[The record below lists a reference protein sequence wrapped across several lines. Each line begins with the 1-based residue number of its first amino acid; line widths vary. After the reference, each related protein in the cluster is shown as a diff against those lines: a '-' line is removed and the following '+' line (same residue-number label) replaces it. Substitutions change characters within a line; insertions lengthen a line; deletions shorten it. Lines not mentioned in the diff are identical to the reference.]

1 MTERKP
7 PRMSWESWIDR
18 QIREAQERG
27 DFENLPGA
35 GKPIPGLR
43 APHDELWWLKQKLRD
58 EKLEVTPPALALR
71 KEVEEA
77 VAKIRAAG
85 TEKAVRRIV
94 AEINE
99 RIAAVNA
106 TVTSGPP
113 SGIAP
118 LDPEKIVATWR
129 ERRDGS

>member
-1 MTERKP
+1 VAEAEAAR
-7 PRMSWESWIDR
+7 
-18 QIREAQERG
+18 REARG
-27 DFENLPGA
+27 D
-35 GKPIPGLR
+35 
-43 APHDELWWLKQKLRD
+43 
-58 EKLEVTPPALALR
+58 
-71 KEVEEA
+71 EEA

-118 LDPEKIVATWR
+118 LDPDKVVANWR
-129 ERRDGS
+129 ARRAGS

>member
-1 MTERKP
+1 MTKRKP
-7 PRMSWESWIDR
+7 PGVPWESWIDR
-18 QIREAQERG
+18 QVREAQERG
-27 DFENLPGA
+27 DFDHLPAA

-43 APHDELWWLKQKLRD
+43 GPHDELWWLKRKLQD
-58 EKLEVTPPALALR
+58 EQLEVTPPALALR

-77 VAKIRAAG
+77 KERIRAAG

-106 TVTSGPP
+106 TITSGPP

-118 LDPEKIVATWR
+118 LDPDNVVARWR
-129 ERRDGS
+129 ERRSGN